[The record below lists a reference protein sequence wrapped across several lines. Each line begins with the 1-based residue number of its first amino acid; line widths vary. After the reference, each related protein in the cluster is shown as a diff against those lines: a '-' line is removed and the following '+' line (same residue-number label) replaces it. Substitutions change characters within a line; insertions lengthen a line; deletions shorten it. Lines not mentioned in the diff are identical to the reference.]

1 MSTPEL
7 RLGGITIDAADPQGL
22 ASFWAAAAG
31 GEPVGND
38 SDMFLQTDAATGLR
52 FHFHRSTGTSDAH
65 TMHLDF
71 RVEWGR
77 RTAEVARLTSLGA
90 SLRWEVLNEHPGM
103 RLTVQPCLQTQKTI
117 CSASSKS
124 SPPSGGSR

>member
-7 RLGGITIDAADPQGL
+7 RLGGVTIDTANPQAL

-31 GEPVGND
+31 GEPAGND

-52 FHFHRSTGTSDAH
+52 FHFHRSAETSDAH

-71 RVEWGR
+71 RVEWGKR
-77 RTAEVARLTSLGA
+77 DAEVARLTSLGA
-90 SLRWEVLNEHPGM
+90 TLRWEVLDEHPGM
-103 RLTVQPCLQTQKTI
+103 RLTVLADPENNLFCV
-117 CSASSKS
+117 AEVE
-124 SPPSGGSR
+124 PA